1 MQVRKKNRF
10 RLKSSQSNSV
20 RRFGGRWYV
29 VARIFDMLSQALPG
43 LQHLA
48 AVGAGHAPRVNVV
61 GLDMKLDIF
70 LHLGGLAA
78 LTAHPALHR
87 VPVHQP
93 AYSLVQILT
102 KKHDSQ

>member
-1 MQVRKKNRF
+1 MG
-10 RLKSSQSNSV
+10 
-20 RRFGGRWYV
+20 RFGGRWYV
-29 VARIFDMLSQALPG
+29 VARIFDVLSQALPG

-61 GLDMKLDIF
+61 GLDVKLDIF

-102 KKHDSQ
+102 KKT